1 MCGITGW
8 INYMDD
14 LQSEISVIQTMARTL
29 KHRGPDAEGYF
40 VKKHVLLG
48 HQRLAIIDLKGGN
61 QPMTRRGFTIAYN
74 GEIYNANVIR
84 EQLKTFGHQ
93 FQTTSDTEV
102 LLLAYIQWKEK
113 CVKYL
118 NGIFAFAIWD
128 ENEESLFLC
137 RDHLG
142 VKPLFF
148 SQLGQGNIVFSSEI
162 KGILAHPSVKAQL
175 DIDGLAALLSLGPS
189 RKLGHAIFK
198 GIEELKPAHAML
210 VKKHEQKIWRYWEI
224 ESREHKDTL
233 EQTRAHVRV
242 LVENAIVRQLVSDV
256 PLCTMLS
263 GGLDSS
269 IITAIAAK
277 QLSYSSKTLATFAVS
292 YEDNDEYFKGNAFQT
307 TQDAYWIDQMQKM
320 YKTNHQTISLTQ
332 QNLVEA
338 LEEAMELRDM
348 PSMADIDSSLYLFC
362 KEMKKGYSVGLSGE
376 CADEVFGG
384 YPWFYQQ
391 QLENGFPWLRSTS
404 ERENLL
410 RPIWQKRLQLPAYL
424 QDTYDSAVK
433 EMPNFIGSKEE
444 QQRQQLFYLNNQ
456 FFMQT
461 LLERNDRMT
470 MGASMEV
477 RVPFADPTIIEYVWN
492 IPWSM
497 KNSGNMEKGI
507 LRQAFEDVLP
517 KEVVNR
523 KKNPYPKTYHPE
535 YTALVQK
542 QLQQLLVNKASV
554 LHELFDEESLKKL
567 IISGGKSFQI
577 PWFGQLM
584 AGPQLL
590 AYLIQL
596 HMWVEKYKIDIVPA

>member
-8 INYMDD
+8 INYLKD
-14 LQSEISVIQTMARTL
+14 LQSEIPVIQAMTKTL

-40 VKKHVLLG
+40 VKQHVLLG
-48 HQRLAIIDLKGGN
+48 HQRLAIIDLTGGN
-61 QPMTRRGFTIAYN
+61 QPMTRGDYTVVYN
-74 GEIYNANVIR
+74 GEIYNANEIR
-84 EQLKTFGHQ
+84 EQLVTFGHQ

-102 LLLAYIQWKEK
+102 LLVAYIQWKEQ
-113 CVKYL
+113 CVDYL
-118 NGIFAFAIWD
+118 NGIYAFAIWN

-137 RDHLG
+137 RDRLG
-142 VKPLFF
+142 VKPLFY
-148 SQLGQGNIVFSSEI
+148 SHLGQGNIVFSSEI
-162 KGILAHPSVKAQL
+162 KGILAHPAVKPCM
-175 DIDGLAALLSLGPS
+175 DYDGLAALFSLGPS

-210 VKKHEQKIWRYWEI
+210 VKKHEQKIWRYWDI
-224 ESREHKDTL
+224 ESREHTDTL
-233 EQTRAHVRV
+233 EETRAQVRV
-242 LVENAIVRQLVSDV
+242 LVENAVIRQLISDV

-277 QLSYSSKTLATFAVS
+277 QLSYSDKTLATFSVS
-292 YEDNDEYFKGNAFQT
+292 YEDNDAYFKGNAFQT
-307 TQDAYWIDQMQKM
+307 TQDGYWIEQMQQQ
-320 YKTNHQTISLTQ
+320 YKTNHRTVSLTQ
-332 QNLVEA
+332 ENLVEA
-338 LEEAMELRDM
+338 LEQAMWLRDM

-362 KEMKKGYSVGLSGE
+362 KEMKSGFSVGLSGE

-391 QLENGFPWLRSTS
+391 QASGFPWLRSTS
-404 ERENLL
+404 ERESFL
-410 RPIWQKRLQLPAYL
+410 RPIWQQRLQLPAYL
-424 QDTYDSAVK
+424 QETYEEAIR
-433 EMPNFIGSKEE
+433 EMPAFIGNEEE

-477 RVPFADPTIIEYVWN
+477 RVPFADHTIVEYVWN
-492 IPWSM
+492 IPWAM
-497 KNSGNMEKGI
+497 KNSGGMEKGI
-507 LRQAFEDVLP
+507 LREAFEDMLP
-517 KEVVNR
+517 NEVVYR
-523 KKNPYPKTYHPE
+523 KKNPYPKTYHPQ
-535 YTALVQK
+535 YTALVQQ
-542 QLQQLLVNKASV
+542 QLQQMLSNKSSV
-554 LHELFDEESLKKL
+554 LHELFDKESLQQL
-567 IISGGKSFQI
+567 IISGGKSFQV

-596 HMWVEKYKIDIVPA
+596 HLWVENYNIDIISA